1 MGYDVHITRAENWTD
16 SEARSITFAEWIA
29 YVDSD
34 PEMRLGGA
42 AEAMA
47 ATGETLRYENE
58 GIAVWTAYS
67 GHGTDGNMAW
77 FDYRDG
83 CIVVKNPDEEIRRKM
98 YSIASALGA
107 LVQGDEGELYDES
120 GGETCVAGEA
130 LQKSHPQLSWWK
142 RILRVFGASHTS
154 PAKTAAPDDSAVP
167 FKPGQRVKDAWGNQA
182 TVLDVDPTA
191 EHGLGQIRVQ
201 YDDGREVTVAL
212 MASGLEL
219 VTETRD
225 AGS

>member
-1 MGYDVHITRAENWTD
+1 MGYDVHITRAENWTE
-16 SEARSITFAEWIA
+16 SEAKPITLAEWSA

-34 PEMRLGGA
+34 PEMRVDGA
-42 AEAMA
+42 AEATTAM
-47 ATGETLRYENE
+47 GETLRYENE

-67 GHGTDGNMAW
+67 GHDTAGNMVW

-83 CIVVKNPDEEIRRKM
+83 CIVVKNPDKEIRRKM
-98 YSIASALGA
+98 YSIASVLGA

-120 GGETCVAGEA
+120 GGEIRMTSEA
-130 LQKSHPQLSWWK
+130 RQKSHAQQSWWK
-142 RILRVFGASHTS
+142 RILGVFGAAHTS
-154 PAKTAAPDDSAVP
+154 IAKTAATEVSAVP
-167 FKPGQRVKDAWGNQA
+167 FKPGQRVKDAWGNQG

-191 EHGLGQIRVQ
+191 EHGLGEIRVQ
-201 YDDGREVTVAL
+201 YDDGREVTVAS

-219 VTETRD
+219 VTATGD

>member
-1 MGYDVHITRAENWTD
+1 MGYDVHITRAENWTE
-16 SEARSITFAEWIA
+16 SEAKPITLAEWTAHI
-29 YVDSD
+29 DSD
-34 PEMRLGGA
+34 PEMRLDGA
-42 AEAMA
+42 AEATT
-47 ATGETLRYENE
+47 ATGETLRCQNE

-120 GGETCVAGEA
+120 GSEIRIAGEA
-130 LQKSHPQLSWWK
+130 RQKSHAQQSWWK
-142 RILRVFGASHTS
+142 RILGVFGAAHSS
-154 PAKTAAPDDSAVP
+154 LAKTAAPEDSAVLL
-167 FKPGQRVKDAWGNQA
+167 KPGQRVKDAWGSQA
-182 TVLDVDPTA
+182 TVLHVDPTA
-191 EHGLGQIRVQ
+191 EHGLGQIHVQ

-219 VTETRD
+219 VTETGD